1 MFHSPIVVPSS
12 LHPTPGYGKSY
23 PATGH
28 SCFVSFCIVL
38 NCIVWYCAALFLFAL
53 FVDTNFFYRCWLR
66 LLRADLDYQRYSLI
80 SQIAVYRSLFHCI
93 LLFIP
98 RLKPSSRLLVGSH
111 FPAY

>member
-1 MFHSPIVVPSS
+1 MISFTYRGSVVTSS
-12 LHPTPGYGKSY
+12 NSR
-23 PATGH
+23 
-28 SCFVSFCIVL
+28 
-38 NCIVWYCAALFLFAL
+38 VW
-53 FVDTNFFYRCWLR
+53 CWFR